1 MPTYVLEGGTSIT
14 LPAKPVTVRLH
25 SQADPVRLTVLV
37 DGSEIQAI
45 TPMPG
50 HLVVPRVDAPT
61 TIRVTPAG
69 DGQRFGGGA
78 VLNLMVGHDARSE
91 LDPDRGVLNSLDV
104 SGLTQ
109 RDILLLEPEGSG
121 EQSRIRVTVLGPAAA
136 EAPLPPGA
144 SVARDAARELLG
156 TDHIQAST
164 AVNAVVAVDV
174 SASMLSAVA
183 DGTVAAAVEIVAGVH
198 RVIGKPGDSL
208 RACLVGRR
216 ARWLPPAAPESLAAS
231 LRQECADLDLVTG
244 FRSAAALS
252 SPGGRA
258 DTITWLITDGVP
270 ADIDALAARDDVHLI
285 MVVPNSARDAVD
297 GQGLSMT
304 VIGLPEAAGQAPRF
318 AGDPAVVREV
328 VASMLEPLRARL
340 AA

>member
-25 SQADPVRLTVLV
+25 SQADPVRLTALV
-37 DGSEIQAI
+37 DGAEIQVI
-45 TPMPG
+45 MPMPG
-50 HLVVPRVDAPT
+50 HLVVPRVEAPT
-61 TIRVTPAG
+61 TIRITPAG
-69 DGQRFGGGA
+69 AGQRFGGGA
-78 VLNLMVGHDARSE
+78 VLDLMVGHDARSE
-91 LDPDRGVLNSLDV
+91 LDPDRGVLNNLDV

-109 RDILLLEPEGSG
+109 RDILLLEPEGADD
-121 EQSRIRVTVLGPAAA
+121 QSRIRVTVLGPAAA

-156 TDHIQAST
+156 TDHIPASA

-174 SASMLSAVA
+174 SASMAAAVA

-208 RACLVGRR
+208 RACLIGRR
-216 ARWLPPAAPESLAAS
+216 PRWLAPAAPESLAAGV
-231 LRQECADLDLVTG
+231 RQECGNLDLVTG
-244 FRSAAALS
+244 FRSAAALQ
-252 SPGGRA
+252 SPGGGA

-270 ADIDALAARDDVHLI
+270 ADIDALIGREDVHLI
-285 MVVPNSARDAVD
+285 MVVPNSARDAIG

-318 AGDPAVVREV
+318 AGDAAVVREL
-328 VASMLEPLRARL
+328 VASLLQPFRARL
-340 AA
+340 VA